1 MSKKV
6 RAYQIKKALEQ
17 YHSDP
22 SQWTIFF
29 EVKNGPTWTGR
40 KGELLIMDGLAIK
53 KSWTQ
58 PQFVGYEIKCSRS
71 DFLQD
76 EKWTR
81 YLEYCHKFYF
91 VCPKG
96 LISRG
101 EIESMN
107 ENVGLMYYHED
118 YENCGLHTMKAP
130 AVRDIEISAPM
141 MYYIIMSKLEPDRYP
156 FFSDKKRYFKKWFD
170 NKQDNKN
177 LGITINGKIGETI
190 VEQEKRLEKMNRKVE
205 SIEKKEDIIWDV
217 IHYLDRKGLLEGWS
231 SSKRLKDDWK
241 EKLDEMLGSNL
252 VEHEKYKIEAVID
265 AAEGLKKLI

>member
-1 MSKKV
+1 MAKV
-6 RAYQIKKALEQ
+6 RAYEIKKALEQ

-22 SQWTIFF
+22 SKWTIFF
-29 EVKNGPTWTGR
+29 EVKNGPTWTAR
-40 KGELLIMDGLAIK
+40 KGELLRMDGLAIK

-76 EKWTR
+76 EKWPG

-96 LISRG
+96 LISRD

-118 YENCGLHTMKAP
+118 YTNCSLHTMKAP
-130 AVRDIEISAPM
+130 AIRDIEISAPM

-156 FFSDKKRYFKKWFD
+156 FFSDNKRYFKKWLE

-177 LGITINGKIGETI
+177 LGLTINGKIGEI
-190 VEQEKRLEKMNRKVE
+190 IIEQEKTNKELKKKLER
-205 SIEKKEDIIWDV
+205 IEGKEKIIDDV
-217 IHYLDRKGLLEGWS
+217 FHYLD
-231 SSKRLKDDWK
+231 LKDLLSGWGSKKELKENWK
-241 EKLDEMLGSNL
+241 EKLDKMLGSSL
-252 VEHEKYKIEAVID
+252 SSHEKYKIEAVID
-265 AAEGLKKLI
+265 AAEKLKNMI